1 MKYVLC
7 LLLALVVGG
16 KSFAKGNG
24 DLNLKNFP
32 EGYVPKEIGAK
43 LGRHFIP
50 GKHFLHDG
58 KWIHYAEVCTWLGAL
73 RYAQVA
79 GDDELIG
86 MLEKRFEPL
95 FTEEKVYLPIKNHV
109 DL

>member
-43 LGRHFIP
+43 LGRHFTYRANTFCMMANGFIMP
-50 GKHFLHDG
+50 KFVRGWGLC
-58 KWIHYAEVCTWLGAL
+58 AMP
-73 RYAQVA
+73 R
-79 GDDELIG
+79 
-86 MLEKRFEPL
+86 
-95 FTEEKVYLPIKNHV
+95 
-109 DL
+109 

>member
-1 MKYVLC
+1 MFYACFWRWLF
-7 LLLALVVGG
+7 GG

-50 GKHFLHDG
+50 GKHFLHDANG
-58 KWIHYAEVCTWLGAL
+58 FIMPKFVRGWGLCAMP
-73 RYAQVA
+73 R
-79 GDDELIG
+79 
-86 MLEKRFEPL
+86 
-95 FTEEKVYLPIKNHV
+95 
-109 DL
+109 

>member
-32 EGYVPKEIGAK
+32 EGYGCQVGP
-43 LGRHFIP
+43 P
-50 GKHFLHDG
+50 LHTG
-58 KWIHYAEVCTWLGAL
+58 QTLSA
-73 RYAQVA
+73 
-79 GDDELIG
+79 
-86 MLEKRFEPL
+86 
-95 FTEEKVYLPIKNHV
+95 
-109 DL
+109 

>member
-32 EGYVPKEIGAK
+32 EGYVPKEIGAN
-43 LGRHFIP
+43 LDR
-50 GKHFLHDG
+50 
-58 KWIHYAEVCTWLGAL
+58 
-73 RYAQVA
+73 
-79 GDDELIG
+79 
-86 MLEKRFEPL
+86 
-95 FTEEKVYLPIKNHV
+95 
-109 DL
+109 